1 MSRRESHWETYSV
14 VTKHSDT
21 TIASTLVEI
30 VHPEATISEDCEGVE
45 WARKTCDCAHGAMAH
60 SSQFES
66 FGPLSVS
73 RRERRVLEGG
83 PISEE
88 RFLQLQSEVYRL
100 RKEANARDEEHKLW
114 GSSRPIYSWL

>member
-1 MSRRESHWETYSV
+1 
-14 VTKHSDT
+14 
-21 TIASTLVEI
+21 
-30 VHPEATISEDCEGVE
+30 
-45 WARKTCDCAHGAMAH
+45 MAH

-100 RKEANARDEEHKLW
+100 RKEANARDEEHKL
-114 GSSRPIYSWL
+114 